1 MHKTALK
8 KNQLKNTSVRVRRT
22 HVLLMSPRR
31 PGAFAVRVSESAA
44 VALSLLWEA
53 CQ

>member
-1 MHKTALK
+1 MHRTAFK
-8 KNQLKNTSVRVRRT
+8 KNQLKQTSVSDRRT
-22 HVLLMSPRR
+22 HVLLMNTRR
-31 PGAFAVRVSESAA
+31 PGAFAVGVSEPAA